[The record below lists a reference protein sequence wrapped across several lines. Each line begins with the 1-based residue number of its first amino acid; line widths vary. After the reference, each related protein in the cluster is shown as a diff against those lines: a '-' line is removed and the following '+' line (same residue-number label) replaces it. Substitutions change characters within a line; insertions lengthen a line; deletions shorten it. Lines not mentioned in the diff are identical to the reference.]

1 MNYVTVEGPIKN
13 LSDITL
19 RLVDKA
25 NEAAWPKIIRDLSMT
40 EDEMERFQ
48 DRLVGIERRWDAV
61 MAERKAREEG
71 VVVWTG
77 WVSFDGSQ

>member
-13 LSDITL
+13 LSDITR

-25 NEAAWPKIIRDLSMT
+25 NEAAWPKIIRELSMT
-40 EDEMERFQ
+40 EDEMDRFQ
-48 DRLVGIERRWDAV
+48 DRLIGIDRRWDAV

-71 VVVWTG
+71 VITMDRMG
-77 WVSFDGSQ
+77 